1 MFKNIK
7 KINYNNNQSEYYLPD
22 VLPLMIK
29 DNKNIA
35 IYMTQDDNEI
45 RGANT
50 LEQLTELEKYY
61 AQKI

>member
-1 MFKNIK
+1 
-7 KINYNNNQSEYYLPD
+7 
-22 VLPLMIK
+22 MIL

-35 IYMTQDDNEI
+35 IYMTQDDKEI

-50 LEQLTELEKYY
+50 LEQLAELEKYY